1 MNAYTLPLTD
11 TVANGGAIALLGQN
25 IPTLIAAALPVGLG
39 LLAFRFGWRFV
50 RSQVH

>member
-1 MNAYTLPLTD
+1 MTSYTDPLT
-11 TVANGGAIALLGQN
+11 NGTTGAITQLGTN
-25 IPTLIAAALPVGLG
+25 IPALIAAALPVGLG